1 MEIGHHRVKLLSNS
15 RSIRGFVEVVE
26 TTIFLICIHQYLK
39 EGPNVRGGEGR
50 GAGDSQRTITPFLLV
65 ITGRGKLSSNRAVR
79 DGRQWRHL

>member
-39 EGPNVRGGEGR
+39 EGPNVRGGGREG
-50 GAGDSQRTITPFLLV
+50 
-65 ITGRGKLSSNRAVR
+65 GRRLPADHYSIPIGNNRKR
-79 DGRQWRHL
+79 EIIKQ